1 MSASQANPS
10 EAREAEFIRLLTELV
25 EKSRDDE
32 SIDLIEVMESIVSIA
47 DSVPRS
53 LVSRGLH

>member
-1 MSASQANPS
+1 MSASKANPA
-10 EAREAEFIRLLTELV
+10 EAKEAEFVRLLTELV
-25 EKSRDDE
+25 ARSRDDE